1 MRIPIIICSA
11 TLLCAANA
19 FGSKHYQL
27 TSPSGVISST
37 INCDKELTYS
47 VKYDNEEVISES
59 PISITLTDG
68 SVWGPMPVSQNPL
81 AKRLTGHYRHHSLN
95 RKQWLTVTM
104 D

>member
-68 SVWGPMPVSQNPL
+68 SVWGPDARISKPSRDSPLMAMAWHIVSSTIE
-81 AKRLTGHYRHHSLN
+81 RIR
-95 RKQWLTVTM
+95 
-104 D
+104 